1 MLSGPDLSGFDLAAL
16 AAGLEASALRQDR
29 SRRLANSIGVPADCP
44 ETARAVAAIDA
55 DAAATAEACRLVSLL
70 RRFAADEGHARPS
83 AVVTQLRIVPKAPR
97 RAGPI
102 ARALAAL
109 SRHSEPPI
117 SERSAPKRSAP

>member
-29 SRRLANSIGVPADCP
+29 SRRLASSIGVPSDCP
-44 ETARAVAAIDA
+44 ETTKAVAAIDA

-83 AVVTQLRIVPKAPR
+83 AVVTQLRVVPRQAR
-97 RAGPI
+97 RPSLL
-102 ARALAAL
+102 ARAFAVLTRPNSQPEAQ
-109 SRHSEPPI
+109 
-117 SERSAPKRSAP
+117 ERSPARARS

>member
-44 ETARAVAAIDA
+44 ETTKAVAAIDA

-83 AVVTQLRIVPKAPR
+83 AVVTQLRIVPKPPPR
-97 RAGPI
+97 VGLL
-102 ARALAAL
+102 ARALAVISRPTEQPIPDRL
-109 SRHSEPPI
+109 S
-117 SERSAPKRSAP
+117 PKRATP